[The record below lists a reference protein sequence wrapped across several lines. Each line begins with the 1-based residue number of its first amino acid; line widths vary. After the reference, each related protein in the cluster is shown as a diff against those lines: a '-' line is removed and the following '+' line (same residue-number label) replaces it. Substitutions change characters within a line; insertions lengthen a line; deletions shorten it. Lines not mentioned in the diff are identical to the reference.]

1 MKPFKQYYNTIRL
14 IEEQAANK
22 HLTHLEELIL
32 TRGQE
37 GYDVAKSVLI
47 NLLSHL
53 QGKSK
58 NNIGVST
65 KWDGAPAI
73 FVGRVDTKDGKN
85 KFFINTKSIFNKQQQ
100 KNNFSIEDIINHN
113 YPEGLEQKLIAAFNS
128 LKGMKI
134 KPNSM
139 VQGDLMFTTSLEDSK
154 QVINGEEFIVFKPN
168 TITYAVLADS
178 DFGRQLA
185 NSNLGVIF
193 HTGYPNISSSYH
205 GDNKDDELR
214 FYITVEEGSGDPI
227 EYNAQLKKYNI
238 DSKQMASE
246 GVWID
251 DANFTDDTGVVTLTE
266 DEAKQV
272 RDLIKTADMLKVNY
286 SDLPV
291 AELNIY
297 GNTEIKKGTFFDN
310 PEKSYDDFYDWYV
323 ERGNTAINKVT
334 TDKRKGE
341 LKVIWDKKFEQVSQR
356 KVDIINIFKIS
367 KLLQQAK
374 QIFVNKYNNAIY
386 TTKHFIDNGDGILKT
401 TSPEGYVAVQ
411 NDGNAVKLVDRLEF
425 SAANFGTGK
434 PSNIPAVSEQESVK
448 SVYSNPPYRADNF
461 GRGGLPVTNRTFGE
475 KFNDLYSKLIA
486 EDSDD
491 KHITFCFGR
500 FNPPTLGHKKVFQ
513 TMQDVGGD
521 MKIFTSK
528 TQDKKKNPLD
538 YSTKINFIREIHPE
552 FADKVV
558 EDVNL
563 NTVLKVASDLYD
575 QGYKNA
581 TFVGGSDRVDS
592 MGNLL
597 KDYNGKEGPHG
608 YYNFETINT
617 KSSGEREDGAEGV
630 EGISGTLARQDAIN
644 GDLKSFAEH
653 TGAGEYSEDL
663 YNAVRV
669 GLGIE

>member
-37 GYDVAKSVLI
+37 GYDVAKSVLT

-154 QVINGEEFIVFKPN
+154 QVIDGEEFIVFKPN

-205 GDNKDDELR
+205 DDNKDGELR
-214 FYITVEEGSGDPI
+214 LYITVEEGSGDPI

-238 DSKQMASE
+238 DPKQMASE
-246 GVWID
+246 GVWVD
-251 DANFTDDTGVVTLTE
+251 DANFTDDTGIVTLTE

-310 PEKSYDDFYDWYV
+310 PEKSYDDFYDWYF

-341 LKVIWDKKFEQVSQR
+341 LRVIWDKKLEQVSQR

-434 PSNIPAVSEQESVK
+434 PTSPAVAEQE
-448 SVYSNPPYRADNF
+448 SVYSNPPNRRVHSPGSGPVENF
-461 GRGGLPVTNRTFGE
+461 
-475 KFNDLYSKLIA
+475 KDLYNKLIA
-486 EDSDD
+486 EDENAETIALYPGGY
-491 KHITFCFGR
+491 K
-500 FNPPTLGHKKVFQ
+500 PPTKGHYHSFDYIL
-513 TMQDVGGD
+513 QD
-521 MKIFTSK
+521 
-528 TQDKKKNPLD
+528 
-538 YSTKINFIREIHPE
+538 
-552 FADKVV
+552 ADKGVIFIGKKERDGITAEQSKQIWEIYAKYLNKPV
-558 EDVNL
+558 EVIISDVTPVKSVYDYADNNKDVNII
-563 NTVLKVASDLYD
+563 VGAGDKDDDVKRYAYFE
-575 QGYKNA
+575 KNIEKYPL
-581 TFVGGSDRVDS
+581 VRVVKIPLQS
-592 MGNLL
+592 
-597 KDYNGKEGPHG
+597 
-608 YYNFETINT
+608 
-617 KSSGEREDGAEGV
+617 
-630 EGISGTLARQDAIN
+630 EGISGTMTRELIASDIDKAI
-644 GDLKSFAEH
+644 DYFTPEVLS
-653 TGAGEYSEDL
+653 TEDKANIKQIL
-663 YNAVRV
+663 S
-669 GLGIE
+669 

>member
-1 MKPFKQYYNTIRL
+1 MKTFKQYYNNTRL

-37 GYDVAKSVLI
+37 GYDIAKSVLI

-128 LKGMKI
+128 LKGIKI

-154 QVINGEEFIVFKPN
+154 QVIDGEEFIVFKPN

-205 GDNKDDELR
+205 DDNKDDELR

-238 DSKQMASE
+238 DPKQMASE
-246 GVWID
+246 GVWVD
-251 DANFTDDTGVVTLTE
+251 DANFTDDTGIVTLTE

-297 GNTEIKKGTFFDN
+297 GNTEIKKGAFFNN

-356 KVDIINIFKIS
+356 KFDIINIFKIS

-434 PSNIPAVSEQESVK
+434 PADAPTKEDQENYITNPPTRGDFYGKGRFTSKSGPIGEKFNKLYATIISEQDDRETIALYPGGYKPPTKGHYHSFDYILQDADRGVIFIGKKERDGITAEQSKQIWEIYAKYLGKPVEVIISDVTPVK
-448 SVYSNPPYRADNF
+448 SVYDYADN
-461 GRGGLPVTNRTFGE
+461 N
-475 KFNDLYSKLIA
+475 K
-486 EDSDD
+486 
-491 KHITFCFGR
+491 
-500 FNPPTLGHKKVFQ
+500 
-513 TMQDVGGD
+513 
-521 MKIFTSK
+521 
-528 TQDKKKNPLD
+528 
-538 YSTKINFIREIHPE
+538 
-552 FADKVV
+552 
-558 EDVNL
+558 DVNII
-563 NTVLKVASDLYD
+563 VGAGDKDDDVKRYAYFE
-575 QGYKNA
+575 KNIEKYPL
-581 TFVGGSDRVDS
+581 VRVVKIPLQS
-592 MGNLL
+592 
-597 KDYNGKEGPHG
+597 
-608 YYNFETINT
+608 
-617 KSSGEREDGAEGV
+617 
-630 EGISGTLARQDAIN
+630 EGISGTMTRELIASDIDKAI
-644 GDLKSFAEH
+644 DYFTPEVLS
-653 TGAGEYSEDL
+653 TEDKANIKQIL
-663 YNAVRV
+663 S
-669 GLGIE
+669 